1 MLTISNRN
9 NFYNNDM
16 SLLDDMF
23 FDQEFFNH
31 SMQPRYAFEPFRICD
46 ARPVARR
53 KCLQLNCVPSFETKR
68 RHPMALAF
76 DMLPF
81 KRSRQNYFDDLANQM
96 VPLNCTDAKSF
107 NSFNIENLS
116 EIEPKN
122 LKIKIDKNSNSLSIN
137 YQKKSDNSFYQISET
152 KSLPNFIKEHDLFEK
167 ISCHFENGQV
177 QISFPE
183 NPVSEP
189 MIEGKKVNEKEVQL
203 GVETDKVPEPE
214 IVSIDL
220 VSEEEEQKEVEERKS
235 STEEDKNEKIVIPG
249 LE

>member
-1 MLTISNRN
+1 MFTISNRN

-23 FDQEFFNH
+23 FDQAFLDH
-31 SMQPRYAFEPFRICD
+31 SMQPRYAFEPFRFCD
-46 ARPVARR
+46 ARSASRR
-53 KCLQLNCVPSFETKR
+53 TALQMNCFPSVQSKR
-68 RHPMALAF
+68 RHPMALTF

-81 KRSRQNYFDDLANQM
+81 KRSRQNYFDDLMVNQM
-96 VPLNCTDAKSF
+96 MPKGSQLP

-116 EIEPKN
+116 NINPKN
-122 LKIKIDKNSNSLSIN
+122 LKIKIDKNSNSLNIN

-167 ISCHFENGQV
+167 IRCNFENGQV

-183 NPVSEP
+183 NPVSEQT
-189 MIEGKKVNEKEVQL
+189 MIEGEKSNEKEIE
-203 GVETDKVPEPE
+203 GEIEDKAEPE

-220 VSEEEEQKEVEERKS
+220 VSEEEEKEEEEKRKS
-235 STEEDKNEKIVIPG
+235 SAEEEEAKNEKIVMPG